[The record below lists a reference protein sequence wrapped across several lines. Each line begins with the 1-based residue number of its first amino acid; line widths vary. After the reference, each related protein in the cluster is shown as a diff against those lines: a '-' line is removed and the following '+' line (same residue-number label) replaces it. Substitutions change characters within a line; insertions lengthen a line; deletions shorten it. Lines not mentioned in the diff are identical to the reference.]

1 MVIAVQKKKSIKD
14 LLLVLVCAHN
24 GEYTWYQLARELE
37 WRGLSGMGSVVKL
50 ANLLIDEALVTQKMQ
65 VTVSKDTPVYF
76 VTDRGREKA
85 KDLVEQYGLD
95 SFKIKKQ
102 NPDDYVVE

>member
-1 MVIAVQKKKSIKD
+1 MQKKKSIKE

-37 WRGLSGMGSVVKL
+37 WRGLIGWSVVQL
-50 ANLLIDEALVTQKMQ
+50 ANFLIEANLIIQKIDPKI
-65 VTVSKDTPVYF
+65 SKDTPVYF
-76 VTDRGREKA
+76 ITDDGRAKA
-85 KDLVEQYGLD
+85 RELVDQYGLE

-102 NPDDYVVE
+102 NPEDYEL